1 MSLIV
6 ADRVQETTNTTG
18 TGAYILGGASPGFQA
33 FSVVTSNAD
42 TVYYS
47 VTDNVDFEVGLGT
60 YASSGNLIS
69 RTTVFSS
76 SNSNNAVSWGVGTKN
91 IFLTYPADKAV
102 IEDVSNN
109 VTIGNNL
116 VVGGTVD
123 GVDIQTLNTTANA
136 ALPKA
141 GGTMTGDLVLNAD
154 PTAALQSATKQYV
167 DTIAAAGIHY
177 HQACRAETTANLNAT
192 YSNGSSGVGAT
203 LTNAGTQAALVL
215 DGVTLVATDRV
226 MVQDQTNTAH
236 NGVYTVTTVGSG
248 STNWV
253 LTRATDA
260 DSYSPSDP
268 DALGEG
274 DAFFITEG
282 TVHGGE
288 LDVMTTSGVITFG
301 TTGIV
306 FAQVSDAPIYTAGAG
321 LSISGTEFS
330 LVTPVTS
337 ATALATA
344 RTIGMTGD
352 VVWTSATFDGTGNV
366 TGVATIQPNS
376 VTLGTDTT
384 GSYVGAG
391 ATSGTGLSG
400 SLSGEGGTFTVT
412 SNATNANTASTIVAR
427 DGSGNFS
434 AGTITGALSG
444 NATTATSLAS
454 GRTIGMTGD
463 VVWTSASFDGS
474 GNVTG
479 TATIQANSVAL
490 GTDTTGNYVSSIA
503 NGSYL
508 TGGGSASENK
518 AYTLG
523 VDATSANTA
532 SKVVAR
538 DSSSNFSAGTVTA
551 ALTGNASTATALQ
564 NARTINGVSFN
575 GTANITVA
583 DSTKLPLAGGTLN
596 GGVTIDSGN
605 GDQLLLDNAGE
616 RYTQI
621 SFKHN
626 GAQEAAIWYDATD
639 NFLVAHASSGDGFKV
654 QTGGSNDRLTID
666 ASGNVA
672 TNGTTFKSD
681 SNTDRNFK
689 LQASATG
696 TSVGLSHFYGNG
708 SHGYQ
713 LYASGTS
720 YGFLDGNWAQW
731 DIQKVKNGQFK
742 VDEGAGLQH
751 VFNDGYHPNADKWT
765 TARTL
770 TLSGD
775 ATGSVSWDGSA
786 NASLA
791 VAVTDADTVDGI
803 HAASFLRSDAD
814 DSFSGGLVSTSRD
827 EGIFGTYD
835 STKTDQIWSMGT
847 AYKNNASGA
856 NFGNLY
862 GLAYKHTNNTTGGTM
877 AGGHQVVWCTN
888 GGPRVA
894 LGESGIWSS
903 GQLEINSTVD
913 QKIILG
919 GSSSPYIRF
928 RESST
933 DKAYIQ
939 WNTDG
944 YLMFRNQESGNFRFR
959 SAGTT
964 NAVKFTLEASDGDL
978 YGSIYSTHDNE
989 IGFLDDQNE
998 WAYRFKRDDRHE
1010 WRVNNSP
1017 KLTLTSSALTLD
1029 AGTSSTLDV
1038 ICDNDGLA
1046 LIRARGTSQGTGA
1059 VEVGQSDTYGGGMYY
1074 NGDGSPPFASG
1085 EVADTI
1091 GFYRMEAGSRTEVF
1105 YYPYNSNNVVFNGNV
1120 TASDMYISGNLVHN
1134 GDSNTYLGFGT
1145 DTISLVTGNSAE
1157 VIITPTG
1164 VRLGDSGNG
1173 YFQPVTGNYG
1183 SIQIDGG
1190 NHGGWEGYS
1199 IGGRIV
1205 FMHDNSSSTG
1215 IYNDVDNEWLF
1226 NAQRNSYT
1234 QLYYNGAWRVQTSTG
1249 GVSISG
1255 DLNSTSDI
1263 RYKKNIETIDS
1274 ALDKVQSL
1282 RGVTFDWD
1290 NDAFAED
1297 ENTKKPNFTE
1307 RATGVIAQDVEKVLP
1322 EAVRENED
1330 GFKNVA
1336 YGNMVGLLIEAIKEQ
1351 QAQIDELKAQL
1362 NG

>member
-786 NASLA
+786 NASLT
-791 VAVTDADTVDGI
+791 VAVTDDSHNHVWGNIDGGSVNSWGGLRHTTAGGYIDFGPANSSYAHIYTDRGSFYFNKQLLVNGDTVWTAGNDG
-803 HAASFLRSDAD
+803 SGSGLDAD
-814 DSFSGGLVSTSRD
+814 LLDGVQGNKYFTSYNNAGTTGWEDSNRNFRINSGGTSVGFAMHESDGTFGFNLYADGANYGFLDANWGNWDIKKVTNGALYVD
-827 EGIFGTYD
+827 EGSGLQRVFTDGYHPNANAWTTARTLTLSGDVTGSVSWDGSANASISASLTASPSVTNLNVATSIIHTGDTNTGINFD
-835 STKTDQIWSMGT
+835 TDQINI
-847 AYKNNASGA
+847 A
-856 NFGNLY
+856 
-862 GLAYKHTNNTTGGTM
+862 
-877 AGGHQVVWCTN
+877 V
-888 GGPRVA
+888 
-894 LGESGIWSS
+894 
-903 GQLEINSTVD
+903 
-913 QKIILG
+913 G
-919 GSSSPYIRF
+919 GSIPLYV
-928 RESST
+928 
-933 DKAYIQ
+933 
-939 WNTDG
+939 NT
-944 YLMFRNQESGNFRFR
+944 
-959 SAGTT
+959 
-964 NAVKFTLEASDGDL
+964 
-978 YGSIYSTHDNE
+978 
-989 IGFLDDQNE
+989 
-998 WAYRFKRDDRHE
+998 
-1010 WRVNNSP
+1010 
-1017 KLTLTSSALTLD
+1017 
-1029 AGTSSTLDV
+1029 
-1038 ICDNDGLA
+1038 
-1046 LIRARGTSQGTGA
+1046 
-1059 VEVGQSDTYGGGMYY
+1059 
-1074 NGDGSPPFASG
+1074 
-1085 EVADTI
+1085 
-1091 GFYRMEAGSRTEVF
+1091 
-1105 YYPYNSNNVVFNGNV
+1105 
-1120 TASDMYISGNLVHN
+1120 
-1134 GDSNTYLGFGT
+1134 
-1145 DTISLVTGNSAE
+1145 
-1157 VIITPTG
+1157 TG

-1173 YFQPVTGNYG
+1173 YFQPVSGNYG

-1199 IGGRIV
+1199 IGGRMV
-1205 FMHDNSSSTG
+1205 FMHDNSDACG

-1226 NAQRNSYT
+1226 YGRRNGLT
-1234 QLYYNGAWRVQTSTG
+1234 RMYYNGSNVFETTSSGADLIGNLAVTGTVDGRDVAADGTKLDGIAAGATNTAPGLPLSGGTLTGDLTIPSKLIHSGDTDTYMQFNTNEIVFRTG
-1249 GVSISG
+1249 GVDSLTINPS
-1255 DLNSTSDI
+1255 DITSLEPIAAPYFEATSDI
-1263 RYKKNIETIDS
+1263 NLKTNIKKIVSPLEMLSN
-1274 ALDKVQSL
+1274 LN
-1282 RGVTFDWD
+1282 GYTFNW
-1290 NDAFAED
+1290 
-1297 ENTKKPNFTE
+1297 KKDGK
-1307 RATGVIAQDVEKVLP
+1307 ASTGVMAQEVEKVLP
-1322 EAVRENED
+1322 SAVSENND
-1330 GFKNVA
+1330 GDKRVN
-1336 YGNMVGLLIEAIKEQ
+1336 YNELVGVLIEAVKEQ
-1351 QAQIDELKAQL
+1351 QIQIDALKNKL
-1362 NG
+1362 GE